1 MGENRA
7 TTALPSVGSFRFRVQ
22 LSKREAAFAA
32 VFHMPTT
39 PRTPDIAV
47 GRHALLARAFET
59 FGSAMADFVQER
71 MIAYIGDEEPTPW
84 NLVAAGKLGRTDSSG
99 IRDPL
104 FQLLVM
110 RRFWAPAFADFF
122 KEDLRALIGQL
133 VEARNL
139 WAHFN
144 LPFESAYS
152 DRLLLAMERI
162 VAPVAPEITSELR
175 ALRAEL
181 HDPSA
186 GDSDISVETSL
197 APDTVGLVAQLRKT
211 ESAFEELQRRYGELT
226 DQLNATRRAA
236 AGKQL
241 KLSAAENQVGSM
253 VRQTERLEARLEA
266 ELISRTRMEWLFVA
280 FITLMVLVMTLMS
293 L

>member
-1 MGENRA
+1 
-7 TTALPSVGSFRFRVQ
+7 
-22 LSKREAAFAA
+22 
-32 VFHMPTT
+32 
-39 PRTPDIAV
+39 
-47 GRHALLARAFET
+47 
-59 FGSAMADFVQER
+59 MADFVEQQ
-71 MIAYIGDEEPTPW
+71 MVGHIGQDESTPW

-99 IRDPL
+99 VSDPL

-110 RRFWAPAFADFF
+110 RRFWGPAFADFF
-122 KEDLRALIGQL
+122 KEDLRPLIGRL

-144 LPFESAYS
+144 LPSEAAYS

-162 VAPVAPEITSELR
+162 VAPVAPEVTSELR

-181 HDPSA
+181 FDPVV
-186 GDSDISVETSL
+186 GDGDIAMESSTE
-197 APDTVGLVAQLRKT
+197 PDLVGLLAQLRKT
-211 ESAFEELQRRYGELT
+211 EAAFEELQRQYGELT
-226 DQLNATRRAA
+226 DQLTATRRAA

-241 KLSAAENQVGSM
+241 KLTAAENVAATMSKH
-253 VRQTERLEARLEA
+253 TERLETRLEA
-266 ELISRTRMEWLFVA
+266 ELMSRNRMEWLFVA

>member
-1 MGENRA
+1 M
-7 TTALPSVGSFRFRVQ
+7 T
-22 LSKREAAFAA
+22 
-32 VFHMPTT
+32 TT
-39 PRTPDIAV
+39 PRTPDVAV

-59 FGSAMADFVQER
+59 FGTAMAEFVEQQ
-71 MIAYIGDEEPTPW
+71 MVGYIGDDESTPW

-99 IRDPL
+99 VTDPL

-110 RRFWAPAFADFF
+110 RRFWGPAFAEFF
-122 KEDLRALIGQL
+122 KDDLRPLIGRL

-144 LPFESAYS
+144 LPSESAYS

-162 VAPVAPEITSELR
+162 VAPVAPEVTSELR

-181 HDPSA
+181 HDPVNGDDEISLEA
-186 GDSDISVETSL
+186 PPSPDSD
-197 APDTVGLVAQLRKT
+197 GLIAQLRKT
-211 ESAFEELQRRYGELT
+211 ESAFEELQRQYGELT
-226 DQLNATRRAA
+226 DQLTATRRAA

-241 KLSAAENQVGSM
+241 KLTAAENMAATMSK
-253 VRQTERLEARLEA
+253 QTERLEARLEA

>member
-1 MGENRA
+1 M
-7 TTALPSVGSFRFRVQ
+7 T
-22 LSKREAAFAA
+22 
-32 VFHMPTT
+32 TT
-39 PRTPDIAV
+39 PRTPDISV

-59 FGSAMADFVQER
+59 FGVAMAGFVEQQMVEY
-71 MIAYIGDEEPTPW
+71 MGDDETTPW

-99 IRDPL
+99 VTDPL

-110 RRFWAPAFADFF
+110 RRFWGPAFADFF
-122 KEDLRALIGQL
+122 KEDLRPLIGQL

-144 LPFESAYS
+144 LPSESAYS

-162 VAPVAPEITSELR
+162 VAPVAPEVTSELR

-181 HDPSA
+181 HDPEA
-186 GDSDISVETSL
+186 GDGDISVEVSVS
-197 APDTVGLVAQLRKT
+197 PDAVGLVAQLRKT
-211 ESAFEELQRRYGELT
+211 EAAFEELQRQYGELT
-226 DQLNATRRAA
+226 DQLTATRRAA

-241 KLSAAENQVGSM
+241 KLTAAENLADTM
-253 VRQTERLEARLEA
+253 TKQTERLEARLAA
-266 ELISRTRMEWLFVA
+266 ELMSRNRMEWLFVA
-280 FITLMVLVMTLMS
+280 FITLMVLVMTLIS